1 MISAAGDFDF
11 LALPGRGN
19 SGPDHWMSHWC
30 RAFPNSSRVLQA
42 EWDRPNPKDWIG
54 RVDAAIAAAPRR
66 VVLLAHSLAVATA
79 VKWAASASESQL
91 NKVAGAL
98 LVAATN
104 VEDPD
109 PSFDLV
115 RSFAPMPLKRL
126 PFPALV
132 VASRTDP
139 RVTFDQ
145 ATVFAAAW
153 GADLADAGDLGHMGN
168 ETRLGLWPAGLLMLG
183 RLLEKAR
190 L

>member
-1 MISAAGDFDF
+1 M
-11 LALPGRGN
+11 
-19 SGPDHWMSHWC
+19 
-30 RAFPNSSRVLQA
+30 
-42 EWDRPNPKDWIG
+42 
-54 RVDAAIAAAPRR
+54 DAAIAAAPRR

-104 VEDPD
+104 VDDPD

-115 RSFAPMPLKRL
+115 RPFAPMPLKRL
-126 PFPALV
+126 PFPTLV

-145 ATVFAAAW
+145 ATAFAAAW

>member
-1 MISAAGDFDF
+1 
-11 LALPGRGN
+11 
-19 SGPDHWMSHWC
+19 
-30 RAFPNSSRVLQA
+30 
-42 EWDRPNPKDWIG
+42 
-54 RVDAAIAAAPRR
+54 VDAATAASPRR

-79 VKWAASASESQL
+79 VKWAAGASDSQL

-115 RSFAPMPLKRL
+115 RPFAPMPLKCL
-126 PFPALV
+126 PFPTLV

-139 RVTFDQ
+139 RVSFDK
-145 ATVFAAAW
+145 ATAFAAAW
-153 GADLADAGDLGHMGN
+153 GADLADAGELGHMGN

-183 RLLEKAR
+183 RLLEKPASNR
-190 L
+190 LPKRSGLAWNGPDRRSPWVLAGRRFRHIVRPHFDPG